1 MLDPQQRAW
10 HAANERRAQA
20 VLRLL
25 GVDYARGAMATDERE
40 PVRCVPPA
48 PAQRPSKATARK
60 ARVRKARVVK
70 PKPVRARKPK
80 APRPKAIRPPRPR
93 RRTRAE
99 FCPLAGLTARAKAQ
113 GLTFAQ
119 ARYRETR
126 DAHLSRCRD
135 WQQRNREKVN
145 AASRRYRERK
155 RQEAGASQEQ
165 ATV

>member
-20 VLRLL
+20 ALRFL
-25 GVDYARGAMATDERE
+25 GVDYGRSAMAPPRME
-40 PVRCVPPA
+40 PARCVPPA
-48 PAQRPSKATARK
+48 AAQRPSKAKARK

-145 AASRRYRERK
+145 AAARRYRERK
-155 RQEAGASQEQ
+155 REAGASQEQ